1 MIVGHSTD
9 YEHIP
14 VMADECLEF
23 LSVKKDGVYVDGT
36 IGGAGHS
43 LRILDK
49 LGEGGVLVGIDRDET
64 AAEVSAARLKA
75 RNAEL
80 GGHVRNEVF
89 RTNFVNIDKICDGLG
104 IGAID
109 GILLDLGVSSK
120 MLDDTERGFSF
131 RQDGPLD
138 MRMDRSSELTASYI
152 VNNYS
157 ERELAC
163 IISDY
168 GEERWAA
175 RISGFIVERRKT
187 GPIDT
192 TRGLVDVICA
202 AIPKTARRDGPHPAR
217 RTFQALRIAV
227 NDELGVIR
235 EVIGK
240 SAGLLRENGRL
251 CVISFHSLEDRIV
264 KKTID
269 ELSAGCVCPKELPF
283 CVCGSKAVFK
293 KITRKP
299 VLPSETE
306 VRSNPR
312 SRSAKLRVAEKIF
325 SD

>member
-80 GGHVRNEVF
+80 GVHVRNEVF